1 MKKLLLLAIPLCL
14 ALLASA
20 QSADTLDINS
30 ILKNPGLEQRFKQV
44 LINLASK
51 TPTQDAVETKE
62 KITDLQIANAKL
74 QWLNHLAFFTNLNE
88 NSFNRSTVYYN
99 PNDPKPD
106 MNKNNY
112 YPTYNVGLSFALGD
126 LFTTP
131 KMVKIATAQKK
142 LLEAER
148 QSDLRG
154 SRNKVL
160 NDYEN
165 FVAAKKL
172 LELHMPIL
180 EDAYNNHQALEKKFS
195 AGEISLEVYSTG
207 YKAYNQEMV
216 QQINLSKNYN
226 LTKIELET
234 TINMP
239 LESAIRLLNK

>member
-1 MKKLLLLAIPLCL
+1 MKKLLLIALSLCMV
-14 ALLASA
+14 LLAAA
-20 QSADTLDINS
+20 QSNDSLDINT
-30 ILKNPGLEQRFKQV
+30 ILKNPGMEHRFKQV

-51 TPTQDAVETKE
+51 TPTQDAVDTKE
-62 KITDLQIANAKL
+62 KISDYQISNAKL
-74 QWLNHLAFFTNLNE
+74 QWLNHLSFFTNLNE
-88 NSFNRSTVYYN
+88 NSFNRNTVYYN
-99 PNDPKPD
+99 PNDPKT
-106 MNKNNY
+106 NVNQNNY
-112 YPTYNVGLSFALGD
+112 YPTYNVGLAFALGD

-131 KMVKIATAQKK
+131 KMVKIAVAQKK
-142 LLEAER
+142 LLAAER
-148 QSDLRG
+148 QDDLRG

-165 FVAAKKL
+165 FVAAKKI

-180 EDAYNNHQALEKKFS
+180 EDAYNNHQALEKKFT

-216 QQINLSKNYN
+216 QQINLNKSYN

-239 LESAIRLLNK
+239 LESAISLLNK